1 MNMNLNIDEIIKCY
15 FKQKNILVSHQLKSY
30 NEYIDKILPNIISNY
45 FPINMNFETS
55 NIKRISI
62 NITNV
67 NIGKPFTTENNG
79 YSNLM
84 TPNESRLRNY
94 SYLASII
101 VDFESII
108 YINDNEVEIELE
120 KKVIKNILIGSIPI
134 LLRSKYCTL
143 NDTLYN
149 DECEYDYG
157 GYSIINGNEKVIIS
171 QERKV
176 YNIPQVFENN
186 KSSSKYSYV
195 CEITTV
201 KEEDYYMPRISSIKI
216 TKKDNIYENYLRVS
230 LPHLKQEIPLFILFK
245 ALGCLNDKEIVN
257 YIIDNDNSK
266 LDKQIIKILH
276 LSIEEGKSIE
286 TEFEAIEYISKYINN
301 NTFNVSDEKKII
313 FMKII

>member
-1 MNMNLNIDEIIKCY
+1 MNLNIDDIIKCY
-15 FKQKNILVSHQLKSY
+15 FNQKNILVNHQLKSY
-30 NEYIDKILPNIISNY
+30 EEFIDKILPNIISNY
-45 FPINMNFETS
+45 FPIVMEFDS
-55 NIKRISI
+55 DKIKRIVI
-62 NITNV
+62 NISNV

-101 VDFESII
+101 VDFESTI
-108 YINDNEVEIELE
+108 YINDNDIEIELE
-120 KKVIKNILIGSIPI
+120 KKIIKNILIGSIPI

-143 NDTLYN
+143 NDTLEN

-186 KSSSKYSYV
+186 KSSAKYSYI

-201 KEEDYYMPRISSIKI
+201 KEGDYYMPRISSIKI
-216 TKKDNIYENYLRVS
+216 TKKENIYENYLRVS

-245 ALGCLNDKEIVN
+245 ALGCLNDKEIIN

-266 LDKQIIKILH
+266 LDKQFIKILH
-276 LSIEEGKSIE
+276 LSIEEGKCVE

-301 NTFNVSDEKKII
+301 NT
-313 FMKII
+313 